1 MADERYE
8 WLDRDAAERLLRGE
22 SVETHDEHAR
32 MQAARLFEV
41 LDGAAD
47 PGYRHDDGELPGEA
61 AAMAAFRKARA
72 DAAAPAGDFLGTVRV
87 NRPAVPV
94 SGLRFGRPVRFGLAA
109 AVAAV
114 ALGGVAVAA
123 GTGVLPTPFGGD
135 EHPLP
140 ASSVSAAETPGPLT
154 SETPGATGGASSP
167 PGVTTPPAPPSLGG
181 ASTGP
186 SSGADG
192 TGSGGPG
199 DGGQAT
205 PGAGGLGTDAEL
217 RRDSVEAC
225 KDYRNGTL
233 AAERRERLEE
243 LAKGADGVK
252 RFCDRLL
259 GPEKAGDGQGDGT
272 GDGGTKDDGSG
283 DGDGKGEDD
292 RDAGGEDS
300 GGSGSQEAEPVEVP
314 PVSWTIVPQEP
325 SATVSP
331 TASAPGDTPASL
343 TGSLL

>member
-22 SVETHDEHAR
+22 SVEAHDEHAR

-41 LDGAAD
+41 LGGAAD

-87 NRPAVPV
+87 KRPAVPV
-94 SGLRFGRPVRFGLAA
+94 SGLRFGRPVRVGLAA
-109 AVAAV
+109 AVAAF

-135 EHPLP
+135 ERPLP
-140 ASSVSAAETPGPLT
+140 ASSVSAAETPGPLG
-154 SETPGATGGASSP
+154 SETPGATGGTSSP
-167 PGVTTPPAPPSLGG
+167 PGVTTPPASPSLSGG
-181 ASTGP
+181 STGP
-186 SSGADG
+186 SYGTDG
-192 TGSGGPG
+192 TGSGSPG
-199 DGGQAT
+199 DGGWAT
-205 PGAGGLGTDAEL
+205 PGAGGAGSEAEL
-217 RRDSVEAC
+217 RDSVEAC

-233 AAERRERLEE
+233 AAERKQRLEE

-259 GPEKAGDGQGDGT
+259 GPEKAGDGKGDGA
-272 GDGGTKDDGSG
+272 GEGANKDDGSG
-283 DGDGKGEDD
+283 DGDGKGDGD
-292 RDAGGEDS
+292 RDAGGEQS
-300 GGSGSQEAEPVEVP
+300 GGTGSEDADPVEIP
-314 PVSWTIVPQEP
+314 PVSWTVLPEDP
-325 SATVSP
+325 SATVIP
-331 TASAPGDTPASL
+331 TASAPGDAPAGLAS
-343 TGSLL
+343 SLL